1 VPAGCIPLPKRK
13 TEKSPPLTILNEFRL
28 LAADSILLFDA
39 ATSKTIKSDACTTDT
54 ADKFLEFVYTFVVLN
69 YGIRRVNNWLK
80 INPDKTVLQ
89 LITPQDLAYAILVYE
104 NNYAQFHHDYLSANG
119 SLGPEDQRPAQDL
132 TSSRKTK
139 LNAYECNWDAKAIQY
154 YMDLST
160 FFFKLMRPTNG
171 LWVQLLDQW
180 DEFHAGVDGSK
191 MHRYK
196 QNKRD
201 DERAANHGQSTGNT
215 TLYIPFQ
222 PTPSGD
228 GQFCDPTPATAMPEH
243 TKKRGAA
250 YSKYTSEESEDE
262 FKEEDVE
269 ESDEDVVPPK
279 RQSTATRSSRRRK

>member
-1 VPAGCIPLPKRK
+1 
-13 TEKSPPLTILNEFRL
+13 
-28 LAADSILLFDA
+28 
-39 ATSKTIKSDACTTDT
+39 
-54 ADKFLEFVYTFVVLN
+54 
-69 YGIRRVNNWLK
+69 
-80 INPDKTVLQ
+80 
-89 LITPQDLAYAILVYE
+89 
-104 NNYAQFHHDYLSANG
+104 
-119 SLGPEDQRPAQDL
+119 
-132 TSSRKTK
+132 
-139 LNAYECNWDAKAIQY
+139 
-154 YMDLST
+154 
-160 FFFKLMRPTNG
+160 
-171 LWVQLLDQW
+171 
-180 DEFHAGVDGSK
+180 

-201 DERAANHGQSTGNT
+201 DERAANHGQSTENA

-250 YSKYTSEESEDE
+250 YSKYTLEESEDE